1 MPATSAR
8 YTFLLKPIG
17 AVALVGALD
26 WAWQGWRI
34 GSWLGAWA
42 LGLVLVLGAVRPALR
57 RGPALIAA
65 AAAALHALVLAYDP
79 GLLAWLLFWT
89 ALSIAVLLPRTH
101 GFDDAWR
108 WALRLCGHVATG
120 PFAPLF
126 DLVKLLRARRT
137 GVRRRSGWQRVAPLL
152 LPVIG
157 SAVFLALFAAANPL
171 IEAVL
176 GQITLPPPGEIAFW
190 IAAPLALWPLFRPR
204 AVVTRLVGG
213 IAPVAG
219 AMPSVGAG
227 SLLLSL
233 IAFNAVFAIENGLDL
248 AFLWSGAALPAGVT
262 LAGYAHRGAYPL
274 IATALLA
281 GLFVLVALRPG
292 SDSAANPTIR
302 RLVVLWVAQNVLLV
316 ASSILR
322 TCDYIA
328 AYMLTAWRI
337 AALAWMAL
345 VALGLVLICWRM
357 LRGRSAAWLTNANAL
372 AATLVL
378 SVGSVV
384 DLDATAA
391 TWNVRHAREVGGSGT
406 PLDLCQ
412 MQSMGSSAL
421 LALVELEQRPL
432 APAFRDRL
440 RAVQRE
446 ILLRDTI
453 PEGGFEWRRGLI
465 AAQAD
470 WRSRTWRGAH
480 RLSRAAAELGH
491 RPLAPARLPVGYS
504 RDCGG
509 APVAPPPPNEPG
521 EAPAPTPT
529 PLTKDEH
536 P

>member
-1 MPATSAR
+1 MPATNAR

-17 AVALVGALD
+17 AVALVGVLD

-42 LGLVLVLGAVRPALR
+42 LGSVLVLLAVRPALR
-57 RGPALIAA
+57 RGPALLAAAIAA
-65 AAAALHALVLAYDP
+65 LYALVLAYAP

-126 DLVKLLRARRT
+126 DLVKLLRVRRT
-137 GVRRRSGWQRVAPLL
+137 GVRRRSGWQRLAPLL

-190 IAAPLALWPLFRPR
+190 IAALLALWPLFRPR

-219 AMPSVGAG
+219 TLPSVGAG

-262 LAGYAHRGAYPL
+262 LAEYAHRGAYPL

-281 GLFVLVALRPG
+281 GLFVLAALRPG
-292 SDSAANPTIR
+292 SDSAANPAVR

-328 AYMLTAWRI
+328 VYMLTAWRI
-337 AALAWMAL
+337 AAFAWMAL

-357 LRGRSAAWLTNANAL
+357 LRGRSAAWLINANAL

-378 SVGSVV
+378 SAGSVV
-384 DLDATAA
+384 DPDATAA
-391 TWNVRHAREVGGSGT
+391 TWNVRHAREVGGTGV

-412 MQSMGSSAL
+412 MHQVGSSAL
-421 LALVELEQRPL
+421 LALVELQQRPL
-432 APAFRDRL
+432 APRFRDRVL
-440 RAVQRE
+440 WVQRE
-446 ILLRDTI
+446 ILLGDSVPATAFDVR
-453 PEGGFEWRRGLI
+453 GGLI
-465 AAQAD
+465 LEQAN
-470 WRSRTWRGAH
+470 WRTWTWRGAY
-480 RLSRAAAELGH
+480 RLQQATAELGH
-491 RPLAPARLPVGYS
+491 RSLAPALLPAGYT
-504 RDCGG
+504 RGCDG
-509 APVAPPPPNEPG
+509 APVAPPQPDATPVAE
-521 EAPAPTPT
+521 PT
-529 PLTKDEH
+529 PLTKD
-536 P
+536 PRP